1 MTLEYS
7 VEKTENTQEQEKIKS
22 ELLTE
27 ATLDSKMKEITNR
40 IEFLKEKEIHRLVDS
55 LLEINVDKD
64 SMKTISKIFECLFG
78 EKESMRLV
86 TNILNEKRDGKHD
99 FKIINKTSRSMS
111 DTNSLK
117 NIGNLKNDQTNQTL
131 EARKILKS
139 RYSMTGLFSDFE
151 DVNFKYNFLYNKVPK
166 LQNQFPD
173 STYLKFNMKKLNN

>member
-1 MTLEYS
+1 
-7 VEKTENTQEQEKIKS
+7 
-22 ELLTE
+22 
-27 ATLDSKMKEITNR
+27 MKEITNR
-40 IEFLKEKEIHRLVDS
+40 IEFLKEKEIHRIVDS

-78 EKESMRLV
+78 EKEAIKLV
-86 TNILNEKRDGKHD
+86 TNILNEKKEAKHD
-99 FKIINKTSRSMS
+99 YKILNKTSRSMS

-117 NIGNLKNDQTNQTL
+117 NNIGNLKNDQTNQNL

-173 STYLKFNMKKLNN
+173 STYLKFNMKKIK